1 MEGEEY
7 PKREDDTACG
17 GEEELLAHV
26 TGTLRMRLLRLL
38 SRALCSRARRLPH
51 SRGEALIF
59 ALLRMAAAL
68 LFVHGSKKN
77 KTKFKKERKQHH
89 DERNDEKHS

>member
-7 PKREDDTACG
+7 PTREDETVCG
-17 GEEELLAHV
+17 ADEEILTHV
-26 TGTLRMRLLRLL
+26 TGALRMKLLRLL
-38 SRALCSRARRLPH
+38 SRALRAHGRRLPRSH
-51 SRGEALIF
+51 GEALIF